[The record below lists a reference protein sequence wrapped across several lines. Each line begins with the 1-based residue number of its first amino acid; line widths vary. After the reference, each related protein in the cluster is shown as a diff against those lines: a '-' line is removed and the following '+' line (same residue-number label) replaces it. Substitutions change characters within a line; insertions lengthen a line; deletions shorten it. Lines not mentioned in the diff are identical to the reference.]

1 MEVKLQSK
9 ELDNLKRFAVIL
21 ALKKF
26 TFSIGLHENKDKVE
40 EVHIKNLDGT
50 ETVEKMTLENIL
62 YFIDNGTIS
71 TPSKH
76 IIDEIIYL
84 TFLLFLDELID
95 EVSKYY
101 DINFPLWFD
110 EALKE
115 ERADNAIDYI
125 TGKFYMF
132 NEFINISIIP
142 QVIKRIKDDSSYV
155 NNVIGNKEDNTWFY
169 DINRI
174 KGYIKSKITVI

>member
-76 IIDEIIYL
+76 I
-84 TFLLFLDELID
+84 ID